1 MPSPSTWKNFDNSIN
16 NSFLDL
22 FKSNAP
28 APPKLSNELQ
38 CFADWRPV
46 RDCAAHLSPLV
57 RRHRQRAYRLVDA
70 GAAGRQ
76 VDGAIVMTFMTATN
90 QFSAT
95 ETYGSELDGA
105 QRADLFDAVRLGEVA
120 LAGLILAF
128 MSPFLAVVA
137 LLIWVEDGGPVFFSQ
152 MRVGRGGKRF
162 PCMKLRTMSIDAP
175 ARLARLLETREDARE
190 EWARDHKLK
199 NDPRI
204 TWLGR
209 FLRKASID
217 EFPQLINVIR
227 GDMSLVGPRPIVD
240 AEVVRYGRRFEAY
253 CTVRPGITGL
263 WQVKGRNDVSYR
275 RRVAIDTIYCANKS
289 FGLDMRIVAATV
301 PVVLF
306 RRGSY

>member
-1 MPSPSTWKNFDNSIN
+1 
-16 NSFLDL
+16 
-22 FKSNAP
+22 
-28 APPKLSNELQ
+28 
-38 CFADWRPV
+38 
-46 RDCAAHLSPLV
+46 
-57 RRHRQRAYRLVDA
+57 
-70 GAAGRQ
+70 
-76 VDGAIVMTFMTATN
+76 MTFVTAAN

-95 ETYGSELDGA
+95 ETYGSESDGA

-128 MSPFLAVVA
+128 MAPLLAVVA
-137 LLIWVEDGGPVFFSQ
+137 LLIWVEGGGPVFFSQ
-152 MRVGRGGKRF
+152 MRVGRGGKHF

-175 ARLARLLETREDARE
+175 ARLARLLETREDARK

-199 NDPRI
+199 NDPRV

-253 CTVRPGITGL
+253 CTLRPGITGL
-263 WQVKGRNDVSYR
+263 
-275 RRVAIDTIYCANKS
+275 
-289 FGLDMRIVAATV
+289 
-301 PVVLF
+301 
-306 RRGSY
+306 

>member
-1 MPSPSTWKNFDNSIN
+1 
-16 NSFLDL
+16 
-22 FKSNAP
+22 
-28 APPKLSNELQ
+28 
-38 CFADWRPV
+38 
-46 RDCAAHLSPLV
+46 
-57 RRHRQRAYRLVDA
+57 
-70 GAAGRQ
+70 
-76 VDGAIVMTFMTATN
+76 
-90 QFSAT
+90 
-95 ETYGSELDGA
+95 
-105 QRADLFDAVRLGEVA
+105 VA